1 MNDSPNR
8 EELERLWRAVKR
20 DLLFEIEAFAG
31 LHGLTEGENR
41 GRRLRRNWK
50 RLCDLDGRVGANL
63 ASGFQEVAMVL
74 SADRP
79 ESILTSGDA
88 ARSSGVVL

>member
-50 RLCDLDGRVGANL
+50 RLCELDGAVGANL
-63 ASGFQEVAMVL
+63 AGGFQEVSMVL
-74 SADRP
+74 SASRRETWLNDP
-79 ESILTSGDA
+79 GAGHPS
-88 ARSSGVVL
+88 VV

>member
-8 EELERLWRAVKR
+8 DELERLWRAVKR

-50 RLCDLDGRVGANL
+50 RLCALDGAVGANL
-63 ASGFQEVAMVL
+63 ADGFQEVAMVL
-74 SADRP
+74 SAGQ
-79 ESILTSGDA
+79 SGGRLSRADTEQ
-88 ARSSGVVL
+88 SSVA

>member
-50 RLCDLDGRVGANL
+50 RLCTLDDAVGANL
-63 ASGFQEVAMVL
+63 ASGFEEVSMLL
-74 SADRP
+74 SAGRS
-79 ESILTSGDA
+79 EGAVTSADA
-88 ARSSGVVL
+88 AHPSVV

>member
-31 LHGLTEGENR
+31 LHGMIEGENR
-41 GRRLRRNWK
+41 GRRLRRNWR
-50 RLCDLDGRVGANL
+50 RLCELDGRVGANL
-63 ASGFQEVAMVL
+63 ASGFQEVSMVL
-74 SADRP
+74 SADR
-79 ESILTSGDA
+79 SA
-88 ARSSGVVL
+88 GV

>member
-50 RLCDLDGRVGANL
+50 RLCELDGAVGENL
-63 ASGFQEVAMVL
+63 ASGFQEVSMVL
-74 SADRP
+74 SAGRS
-79 ESILTSGDA
+79 EGGLSAADA
-88 ARSSGVVL
+88 GHPSVV

>member
-41 GRRLRRNWK
+41 GRRLRRNWR
-50 RLCDLDGRVGANL
+50 RLCELDGRVGANL
-63 ASGFQEVAMVL
+63 ASGFQEVSMVL
-74 SADRP
+74 SAAG
-79 ESILTSGDA
+79 SASLLTSGDA
-88 ARSSGVVL
+88 ESRSVV